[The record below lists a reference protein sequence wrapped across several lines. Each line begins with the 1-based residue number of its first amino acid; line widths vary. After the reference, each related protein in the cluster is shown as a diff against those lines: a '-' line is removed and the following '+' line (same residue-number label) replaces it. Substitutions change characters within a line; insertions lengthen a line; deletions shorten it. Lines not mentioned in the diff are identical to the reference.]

1 MKVESNMNRAIS
13 LTGLF
18 VALALLHGCSSGGSS
33 WQSGDSIG
41 SLKGR
46 KVVVE
51 EERIEGGLEKAIAGY
66 KQFLEQTPEAEMTP
80 EALRRLADLKI
91 QLIEGVYVDTT
102 RLPAGTV
109 PGQTTVTSL
118 IDKKPLDVKSM
129 KKAESIQSIEKRSAA
144 TPADSS
150 ESNQLG
156 ILPSGNNMEQ
166 QVLQDDANS
175 REAIAIYRKL
185 LKKYPDYERND
196 RVLYQL
202 ARAYGI
208 RGQQDQAMK
217 TLDRIIKEFPYTSLI
232 DEVQFRRGEVLF
244 VHRKYRASER
254 AYRVVL
260 NTGRRSRFYDQ
271 SLYKHGWS
279 LFKQSRYEE
288 GLGSFIKLIDSK
300 AAGGRA
306 AVENFNTIERQR
318 FDDTLRVISFSFSYL
333 GGSEAIDRYFQ
344 KHGRRPYEEML
355 FADLGEHYL
364 LKRRYAD
371 AAKTYAAF
379 VERNPLHEQAP
390 VFQVRVI
397 DVYQKGGFPK
407 LVIDVKRE
415 HARIYALDSNY
426 WKNRDIKRSPK
437 ALAFVKQNLIDL
449 ASHFHAL
456 SQKRRGPNHYK
467 EAIVWYRKYLESFP
481 DDSQAP
487 KMNFLLAEL
496 LFDNRVFAVA
506 AVEYEKTAYQYPKH
520 EKSGEAGYAAVLA
533 HRAHV
538 RQAGKEEKAAI
549 ARRAILSSVRFVDTY
564 PKNKQSAGVLNQAAL
579 DTFQH
584 NEFEESRKL
593 SQRVID
599 QYPGADR
606 KILRSAWTVV
616 AHSAFDLADYPQ
628 SEKAYQEAL
637 KRLSKRS
644 NGRHALTERL
654 AAAIYKQGEAQQ
666 KSGQLRVAVKNYLRV
681 GQLAPASKI
690 RMAAD
695 YDAGAVLIKLKDW
708 NQATR
713 MFEAY
718 RKRYPRNPHQ
728 ADVTEK
734 LAVAYENNHQW
745 QLAAI
750 EFDRI
755 RVSAAEPRLRREAT
769 YRAAELY
776 DRANNSRAAIASYLQ
791 FIKTYPRP
799 INQSIE
805 ARDRLANLYK
815 KTNNCRQYEAVLR
828 QIVQVDKRAGSK
840 RTNRLRYLA
849 AMATLELSEPVVRR
863 YKKIRLTLPLKKSMA
878 RKKRSM
884 EISLKVYTAML
895 DYGVADV
902 TVAATYRIA
911 DIYYDLTRAIL
922 ESDRPRNLS
931 KLELEQYDILLE
943 EQAYPFEEKSISL
956 HKKNI
961 ELLRR
966 GIYNEWIDKSINQLG
981 ELLPIQYAKTEVGEA
996 YVASS
1001 R

>member
-1 MKVESNMNRAIS
+1 MSRIRS

-18 VALALLHGCSSGGSS
+18 VALVLLHGCSSSGSS
-33 WQSGDSIG
+33 WQSGGSIG
-41 SLKGR
+41 SLKG
-46 KVVVE
+46 KKIVVE

-91 QLIEGVYVDTT
+91 QLVESIHVNTAE
-102 RLPAGTV
+102 LPAGAA
-109 PGQTTVTSL
+109 PGQTKVTSL
-118 IDKKPLDVKSM
+118 IDQKPPDVKSK
-129 KKAESIQSIEKRSAA
+129 KKAESLQSIEKRSAA
-144 TPADSS
+144 TPADSLA
-150 ESNQLG
+150 SNQLG
-156 ILPSGNNMEQ
+156 ILPSGNSMEQ

-185 LKKYPDYERND
+185 LKKYPDYDKND
-196 RVLYQL
+196 QVLYQL

-217 TLDRIIKEFPYTSLI
+217 TLDRVIKKYPYTSLI

-244 VHRKYRASER
+244 VHKKYRMSER

-288 GLGSFIKLIDSK
+288 GLDSFIKLIDSK

-333 GGSEAIDRYFQ
+333 GGSKAIDHYFQ
-344 KHGRRPYEEML
+344 KRGRRPYEEML

-364 LKRRYAD
+364 LKRRYTD
-371 AAKTYAAF
+371 SAKTYAAF

-390 VFQVRVI
+390 VFQIRVI
-397 DVYQKGGFPK
+397 DVYKKGGFPK
-407 LVIDVKRE
+407 LVIEAKRE
-415 HARIYALDSNY
+415 YARIYALDNNF
-426 WKNRDIKRSPK
+426 WKNHDINRSPK
-437 ALAFVKQNLIDL
+437 ALAFVKQNLVEL
-449 ASHFHAL
+449 ASHYHAL
-456 SQKRRGPNHYK
+456 SQKRRGKSHQK

-481 DDSQAP
+481 DDSHAP
-487 KMNFLLAEL
+487 KMNFLMAEL
-496 LFDNRVFAVA
+496 LFDNQTFAAA
-506 AVEYEKTAYQYPKH
+506 AVEYEKTAYQYPQH
-520 EKSGEAGYAAVLA
+520 EISGEAGYAAVLA
-533 HRAHV
+533 HRAHA

-549 ARRAILSSVRFVDTY
+549 AHRAILSSLRFVDTY
-564 PKNKQSAGVLNQAAL
+564 PTHKQAAGVLNQAAV
-579 DTFQH
+579 DKFKR

-593 SQRVID
+593 SQRLID
-599 QYPGADR
+599 QYPGAGQ

-616 AHSAFDLADYPQ
+616 AHSAFDMADFQ
-628 SEKAYQEAL
+628 HSEKAYQEAL
-637 KRLSKRS
+637 KRLSKQS
-644 NGRHALTERL
+644 NDRHALTERL

-666 KSGQLRVAVKNYLRV
+666 KAGQLRVAVKNYLRV

-708 NQATR
+708 NQAAR
-713 MFEAY
+713 IFEAY
-718 RKRYPRNPHQ
+718 RNRYPRNPHQ

-755 RVSAAEPRLRREAT
+755 RVLAVEPKLRREAN

-776 DRANNSRAAIASYLQ
+776 DRANNNRAAIVSYLQ
-791 FIKTYPRP
+791 FIKIYPRP
-799 INQSIE
+799 ISQSIE

-815 KTNNCRQYEAVLR
+815 KTNNRRQYEAVLR
-828 QIVQVDKRAGSK
+828 QIVQVDKRAGGK
-840 RTNRLRYLA
+840 RTDRVRYLA
-849 AMATLELSEPVVRR
+849 AMATLELSEPLVRQ
-863 YKKIRLTLPLKKSMA
+863 YKKIRLTLPLKRSMT

-884 EISLKVYTAML
+884 EKSLKVFSAML
-895 DYGVADV
+895 DYGVVDV

-911 DIYYDLTRAIL
+911 DIYYDLTRSIL

-981 ELLPIQYAKTEVGEA
+981 KLLPIQYAKTEVGEA